1 MAGRLVAGW
10 MEGAMAEG
18 PPKITGK
25 KLEHFY
31 FMAVAQK
38 RVEWEI
44 ANTLWKGWGLPAAWN
59 DIALSPK
66 EGKREK
72 VTLYVDANVMRFFR
86 AMGRGMH
93 GRINDVLK
101 IWMYARLMRLV
112 HGPEHN
118 ELFGPEGLFASERPE
133 WEDAYD
139 GDEKLIELARSFG
152 RRHVPY

>member
-1 MAGRLVAGW
+1 
-10 MEGAMAEG
+10 MEAK
-18 PPKITGK
+18 PPKLSER

-31 FMAVAQK
+31 FMSIAQK

-44 ANTLWKGWGLPAAWN
+44 ANTLWRGWGLPAAWH
-59 DIALSPK
+59 DIALAPR
-66 EGKREK
+66 EAKREK
-72 VTLYVDANVMRFFR
+72 VSLYLDANVMKFFR
-86 AMGRGMH
+86 AMGRGHH

-101 IWMYARLMRLV
+101 IWMHGRLMRLI

-118 ELFGPEGLFASERPE
+118 ELFGPNGLFGTEKPQ

-139 GDEKLIELARSFG
+139 GDEKLLELARSFG